1 MQEQIVSTPL
11 ARARRAPL
19 RRSRARL
26 RGEARRARR
35 IAQLGLA
42 AQPTLIRPGR
52 AGIAR
57 GVVAFVVTIAT
68 VSAVSLS
75 YLSNFATT
83 YAGRA
88 LPNVQLAGVP
98 ITGLD
103 RAQAEASVRQAL
115 PLLDSG
121 SLIVRV
127 GREQFTVAYAD
138 FGRDYDMAAMLDA
151 AFAPGHTGSALDQS
165 LEGLRSLR
173 RPTEIA
179 PTVRFGAEE
188 LERRVLSAARGLAV
202 RTASATVAL
211 ADDASGF
218 VVTPAVVGRSV
229 DPAPALRRALAV
241 APTLHA
247 GDVVVRLKPHPIA
260 PAYTTAEAE
269 SAAGEARRLT
279 DVGLA
284 LVGQKLAFQLRAEK
298 IRTWI
303 RIMPT
308 REGDFAVSIDSA
320 AARKTVEALAPK
332 VYRAPVD
339 AELLSAG
346 TTVVGYRRS
355 QTGRAL
361 DTEATLSNVLAAL
374 ETAPPARGPR
384 PVDLVFRSLVPDF
397 TDAEART
404 MVGPLVRLSAW
415 TVPYVPSERNFYGA
429 NIKIPTAT
437 IDGYVLEPGES
448 FAFWN
453 AIGEVSRAR
462 GYGDGGV
469 IRDGRTYP
477 TGALAGGIC
486 SCSTTL
492 FNAAVRAGLQI
503 LERHN
508 HYYYIDRYP
517 VGLDATVLK
526 SSGGAVQDMRFRNDT
541 PSPILIRG
549 VNQYGKVTF
558 EIYGVPDGRRV
569 EWSSPIVKNRVA
581 AGDYVQY
588 TSTLPT
594 GVRKR
599 VEYPVAGFDS
609 WVTRTVRAKD
619 GRVIHQETFY
629 SHYARIN
636 GLILIGR

>member
-1 MQEQIVSTPL
+1 
-11 ARARRAPL
+11 
-19 RRSRARL
+19 
-26 RGEARRARR
+26 
-35 IAQLGLA
+35 
-42 AQPTLIRPGR
+42 
-52 AGIAR
+52 
-57 GVVAFVVTIAT
+57 
-68 VSAVSLS
+68 
-75 YLSNFATT
+75 
-83 YAGRA
+83 
-88 LPNVQLAGVP
+88 
-98 ITGLD
+98 
-103 RAQAEASVRQAL
+103 
-115 PLLDSG
+115 
-121 SLIVRV
+121 
-127 GREQFTVAYAD
+127 
-138 FGRDYDMAAMLDA
+138 
-151 AFAPGHTGSALDQS
+151 
-165 LEGLRSLR
+165 
-173 RPTEIA
+173 
-179 PTVRFGAEE
+179 
-188 LERRVLSAARGLAV
+188 
-202 RTASATVAL
+202 
-211 ADDASGF
+211 
-218 VVTPAVVGRSV
+218 VVTPAVVGRNV
-229 DPAPALRRALAV
+229 DPAPALRRALSV
-241 APTLHA
+241 APTLDD
-247 GDVVVRLKPHPIA
+247 GDVVVRLRPRPIA
-260 PAYTTAEAE
+260 PAYTTGEAE
-269 SAAGEARRLT
+269 RAAREARRLT

-284 LVGQKLAFQLRAEK
+284 LVGQKLEYQLPPEK
-298 IRTWI
+298 LRTWI

-308 REGDFAVSIDSA
+308 REGDFAVSVDQA
-320 AARKTVEALAPK
+320 AAQKTVEALAPK
-332 VYRAPVD
+332 VYRAPVN

-346 TTVVGYRRS
+346 TTVVGYRPS

-374 ETAPPARGPR
+374 ETAPPAKGLK
-384 PVDLVFRSLVPDF
+384 PVNLVFRSLVPDF
-397 TDAEART
+397 TDAEARS

-437 IDGYVLEPGES
+437 IDGYVLKPGES
-448 FAFWN
+448 FAFWK

-549 VNQYGKVTF
+549 VNTYGKVTF

-588 TSTLPT
+588 TSSLPT

-609 WVTRTVRAKD
+609 WVTRTVRARD
-619 GRVIHQETFY
+619 GRVIHKETFY

-636 GLILIGR
+636 GLILVGR